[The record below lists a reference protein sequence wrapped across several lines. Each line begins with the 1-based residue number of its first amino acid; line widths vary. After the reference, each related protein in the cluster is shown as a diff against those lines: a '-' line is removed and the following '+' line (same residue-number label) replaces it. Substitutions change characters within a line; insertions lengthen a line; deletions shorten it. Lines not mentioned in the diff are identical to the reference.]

1 MTEKEFEKYYFLYS
15 KEVFKVAYS
24 YTNQKEES
32 EDILQNVFVKLIN
45 NKNKFKDDQ
54 EIKYWLIKVTINECI
69 DYLRYRNK
77 RKSVKDYKHIYQAEY
92 RNNRDEENFF
102 LSYYVSKLPDKYKKV
117 ILLYYYNKYSTSEIS
132 SLLKIKE
139 DNVRKLLERG
149 RKILKERLEDD

>member
-24 YTNQKEES
+24 YTNQKEEA

-45 NKNKFKDDQ
+45 NKNQFKDDQ
-54 EIKYWLIKVTINECI
+54 EIKYWLIRITINESI

-77 RKSVKDYKHIYQAEY
+77 RKKIKDYIYQAEY
-92 RNNRDEENFF
+92 RNNKEQENFE
-102 LSYYVSKLPDKYKKV
+102 LSYHISKLPDKYKKV
-117 ILLYYYNKYSTSEIS
+117 ILLYYYNNYSTKDIS

-149 RKILKERLEDD
+149 RKLLKERLEEN